1 MTSGI
6 RRAPGEGVRT
16 VSAAMARSGLV
27 PVDAQV
33 LLAHVLGVDRA
44 WLIGHA
50 TDELPRASA
59 DAFFAL
65 AERRRD
71 GEPVAY
77 LTGRREFYGLDL
89 AVTPAVLIPRPETET
104 LVELLLERLPADRAT
119 RVADLGTGSGAIALA
134 LAAHRPLA
142 KVVATDASEAALD
155 VARGNAARHRL
166 TNVSFCAGD
175 WFDALPDDAPP
186 FDAIAAN
193 PPYVAED
200 DPHMARGDLPREP
213 ARALTPGGD
222 GLDALRT
229 IIALAPARLLPGG
242 WLAVEHGHDQA
253 DDVKAL
259 FARAGFE
266 AIAIRRDLAGI
277 PRVVAGRVA
286 AR

>member
-59 DAFFAL
+59 EAFFAL
-65 AERRRD
+65 AKRRRD

-104 LVELLLERLPADRAT
+104 LVEVLLERLPADRAT

-213 ARALTPGGD
+213 AHALTPGGD

-229 IIALAPARLLPGG
+229 IIALAPARLVPGG
-242 WLAVEHGHDQA
+242 WLAVEHGHDQS
-253 DDVKAL
+253 DEVRTL
-259 FARAGFE
+259 FAEAGFD